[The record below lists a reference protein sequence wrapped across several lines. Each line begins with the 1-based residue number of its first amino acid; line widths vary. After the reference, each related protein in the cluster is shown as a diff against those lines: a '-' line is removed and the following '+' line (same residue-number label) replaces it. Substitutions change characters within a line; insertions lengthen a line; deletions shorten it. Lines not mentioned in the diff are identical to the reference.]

1 MGAKTVGLL
10 CLAASLL
17 IASCGFL
24 LTRKFRAEASYQGIG
39 SFKMTW
45 RGLAYFCG
53 VFLIIFGL
61 CLILPGILVL
71 LP

>member
-17 IASCGFL
+17 IAGCGFL
-24 LTRKFRAEASYQGIG
+24 LTSKFRPEASYQGIA
-39 SFKMTW
+39 SFRMTW
-45 RGLAYFCG
+45 RGLAFCG
-53 VFLIIFGL
+53 VLLIIFGL